1 MQCSCGGEMKDHKV
15 QRKLEVVAEFMSCKG
30 CGRTQWLWAGPEI
43 DRKKMPM
50 AGVDPLYRFQ
60 PRTTE

>member
-1 MQCSCGGEMKDHKV
+1 MEDHKV
-15 QRKLEVVAEFMSCKG
+15 QRKLEVVAEFLSCKG
-30 CGRTQWLWAGPEI
+30 CGRTQWLWAGQEI

-50 AGVDPLYRFQ
+50 AGVDLLYRFQ